1 MLKRANILLLYIE
14 YINNVTVYG
23 DCSKENLHFGKFLMT
38 LSYNDKFTSR
48 KMFVCMDSEASN
60 IQVIGRV

>member
-23 DCSKENLHFGKFLMT
+23 DCSKENLHFGKLLMT
-38 LSYNDKFTSR
+38 LSYNVTLFDYYLK
-48 KMFVCMDSEASN
+48 KYL
-60 IQVIGRV
+60 G